1 MRSRV
6 RVSQRPPFLLL
17 SGVIRLH
24 DDAFLFR
31 AISRSIRE
39 FCKARSSPRLSTEI
53 LFSCLRHAIRGPSP
67 PKFSVFVKSRLHGFL
82 NSRWRTAL
90 ILAKQPKIQKQR
102 VSPFSKFCRVKM
114 DLTSK
119 YREEVALI
127 LIKAGVEYLETTVTC
142 LHFSAMATSGMA
154 RKRNPAI
161 FPNRQNGR

>member
-1 MRSRV
+1 
-6 RVSQRPPFLLL
+6 
-17 SGVIRLH
+17 
-24 DDAFLFR
+24 
-31 AISRSIRE
+31 
-39 FCKARSSPRLSTEI
+39 
-53 LFSCLRHAIRGPSP
+53 
-67 PKFSVFVKSRLHGFL
+67 
-82 NSRWRTAL
+82 
-90 ILAKQPKIQKQR
+90 
-102 VSPFSKFCRVKM
+102 M

>member
-1 MRSRV
+1 MD
-6 RVSQRPPFLLL
+6 FLN
-17 SGVIRLH
+17 LH
-24 DDAFLFR
+24 CHEIKIDSYDWRENNFNNQKIIQSNQKFKNSAFLRFPNF
-31 AISRSIRE
+31 AGS
-39 FCKARSSPRLSTEI
+39 
-53 LFSCLRHAIRGPSP
+53 
-67 PKFSVFVKSRLHGFL
+67 
-82 NSRWRTAL
+82 
-90 ILAKQPKIQKQR
+90 
-102 VSPFSKFCRVKM
+102 KM